1 MTGQAVF
8 ASMTTDVIHTRD
20 HTAKSNTIS
29 MDSYLDWQKE
39 YTFDALRDL
48 RYGQSFCNR
57 FNVQDNRIFYE
68 RDWVRCDVIIRSE
81 WLERP

>member
-20 HTAKSNTIS
+20 HTATSNTIS

-48 RYGQSFCNR
+48 RYGQSFCNQ

>member
-8 ASMTTDVIHTRD
+8 ASMTTDVMHTRD
-20 HTAKSNTIS
+20 HTATSNTIS

-48 RYGQSFCNR
+48 RYGQSFCNQ

>member
-1 MTGQAVF
+1 MMGQAVF
-8 ASMTTDVIHTRD
+8 ASMTTDVMHTRD
-20 HTAKSNTIS
+20 HTATSNTIS

-39 YTFDALRDL
+39 YTFDALLDL

-68 RDWVRCDVIIRSE
+68 RDWVRCDIIIRSE

>member
-1 MTGQAVF
+1 MMGQAVF
-8 ASMTTDVIHTRD
+8 ASMTTDVIHARD
-20 HTAKSNTIS
+20 HNATSNTIS
-29 MDSYLDWQKE
+29 MDSYLDWQKH

-68 RDWVRCDVIIRSE
+68 RDWVRCDIIIRSE

>member
-1 MTGQAVF
+1 MMGQAVF

-20 HTAKSNTIS
+20 HTATSNTIS

-39 YTFDALRDL
+39 YTFDALRDF

-68 RDWVRCDVIIRSE
+68 RDWVRCDIIIRSE

>member
-1 MTGQAVF
+1 MGQAVF

-29 MDSYLDWQKE
+29 MDNYLDWQKE

-48 RYGQSFCNR
+48 RYGQSFCNQ

>member
-1 MTGQAVF
+1 MMGQAVF

-29 MDSYLDWQKE
+29 MDNYLDWQKE

-48 RYGQSFCNR
+48 RYGQSFCNQ

>member
-8 ASMTTDVIHTRD
+8 ASMTTDIKHTLYN
-20 HTAKSNTIS
+20 TAKSNTIS
-29 MDSYLDWQKE
+29 MDSYLAWKKE
-39 YTFDALRDL
+39 YAFDALRDL

-57 FNVQDNRIFYE
+57 FDVQDNRIYYE
-68 RDWVRCDVIIRSE
+68 RDWVRSDIIIRSE

>member
-8 ASMTTDVIHTRD
+8 ASMTTDIKHTLYN
-20 HTAKSNTIS
+20 TATSNTIG
-29 MDSYLDWQKE
+29 MDSYLAWQKE

-57 FNVQDNRIFYE
+57 FGVQDNRIYYE
-68 RDWVRCDVIIRSE
+68 RDWHRCDIIIRSE

>member
-8 ASMTTDVIHTRD
+8 ASMTTDIRHTQD

-29 MDSYLDWQKE
+29 MDNYLDWQKE
-39 YTFDALRDL
+39 DTFDALRDL